1 MTFFPYPPKRDSL
14 LYVARH
20 GAVTL
25 TCDAPS
31 KALRPGI
38 SVSRVEP
45 SGDLFSWYSPSS
57 SRSLGHSLLLGQ
69 RSRLNFFSDLVRFLF
84 HNHPRA
90 PHTQFMGHRHDGN
103 PRTEMTR
110 MFFRYGSKELQQL
123 AILADRIPSML
134 NGFAAEFWTPR
145 EGNRAASGPHSG
157 GALGGHQSQK
167 GRQLTNVFDL
177 APVPDTGKHLAGHD
191 PADPGKRFEIVYTL
205 RQFRVVLTK
214 AANLT
219 GDLKDLFLSKLQIV
233 QQLIELKAHHR
244 RAGKLSQLGFDQK
257 RPLAAGGSRGKLQP
271 FHQQQRFDALLH
283 RHHLTDQGVTQ
294 LSQVAQLAVQS
305 RGNMNALE
313 LAPTQILCQSQA
325 VEPIGLHSLSW
336 RFRNHR
342 WRGYQARVLLSD
354 QPVIQSIARRSSLI
368 GKGYFLIAI
377 VLANMVHKM
386 IDTVGHAH
394 RLQQSLMIGKSD
406 RDTFLVHIESGK
418 HVVIASDE
426 RLASHRSASLVQRL
440 IDFSHCTLMEHSR
453 YSSTSLIQ
461 VSGRT
466 DKYSISNNTTP
477 FLVSLVE
484 P

>member
-69 RSRLNFFSDLVRFLF
+69 RSRLNFSPHFLRFLF
-84 HNHPRA
+84 HHPHGG
-90 PHTQFMGHRHDGN
+90 PHAQFMGHRHDGH

-110 MFFRYGSKELQQL
+110 MFFRHGAKELQQL
-123 AILADRIPSML
+123 AILADRRPRGL
-134 NGFAAEFWTPR
+134 NEFAAQSWISTVS
-145 EGNRAASGPHSG
+145 NRAASGSLSG
-157 GALGGHQSQK
+157 GALGGHQPQK
-167 GRQLTNVFDL
+167 GRHLTNVFDL
-177 APVPDTGKHLAGHD
+177 APVPDTGHHLAGHD

-219 GDLKDLFLSKLQIV
+219 GGLKDLFLSKLQVV

-283 RHHLTDQGVTQ
+283 RHHLADQSVAQ
-294 LSQVAQLAVQS
+294 LSQVTQLPVQG
-305 RGNMNALE
+305 RGNMDALE
-313 LAPTQILCQSQA
+313 LSGAQILCQSRA
-325 VEPIGLHSLSW
+325 VEPIGLHSSSW
-336 RFRNHR
+336 RFGDHR
-342 WRGYQARVLLSD
+342 WRGNPARVPLSD
-354 QPVIQSIARRSSLI
+354 QPVIQSIARRSRLI

-377 VLANMVHKM
+377 VLANMVYK
-386 IDTVGHAH
+386 ILNIVRHAH
-394 RLQQSLMIGKSD
+394 RLHRSLMIGKGH
-406 RDTFLVHIESGK
+406 RDTFLVHIESAK
-418 HVVIASDE
+418 HVVIPSDE
-426 RLASHRSASLVQRL
+426 SFDFHLSASL
-440 IDFSHCTLMEHSR
+440 F
-453 YSSTSLIQ
+453 
-461 VSGRT
+461 
-466 DKYSISNNTTP
+466 
-477 FLVSLVE
+477 
-484 P
+484 